1 MNLERRVLALAL
13 GSGAFGTLVAL
24 ALLWL
29 GDHGAKTRITLTVL
43 MLVLWLSFAFSVRGR
58 IVFTLQTLSNL
69 LAALREGDYSIRGR
83 MSRSGGSLDDVIR
96 ELNLLGETLREQR
109 LDALEASA
117 LLRKVM
123 EEINIA
129 VFTFDGERRLRLTNR
144 AGERMLG
151 EPAERLLGR
160 DAADLGLA
168 HCLEGETA
176 RTVQMKLATGSGP
189 WEVRRGTFREK
200 GAPHHLLVLADLSRA
215 LREEE
220 RQVWQRLIRVLGHE
234 LNNSLAPVKSIV
246 QSLVTL
252 LTRPELPTDWREDA
266 LRGLSVIGSRTESLT
281 RFMEAYARLARL
293 PAPRLEKVDVVTWI
307 RRVAALETRLPVT
320 LVPGPELSIRAD
332 GVQLEQLMIN
342 LVRNAVDASLT
353 TGGGVEVG
361 WRRNG
366 TWLEV
371 IVDDEGPG
379 LQNTANLF
387 VPFFTTKPSGTGI
400 GLVLSRQIVEAHG
413 GSLTLENRGT
423 GRGCEAKLKLPLGP
437 GTRGPETGREP

>member
-1 MNLERRVLALAL
+1 MKFERRVLTLSLA
-13 GSGAFGTLVAL
+13 SGFFATVVAL

-29 GDHGAKTRITLTVL
+29 DDHGANTRITLTVFL
-43 MLVLWLSFAFSVRGR
+43 LLLWLSFAFSVRGR
-58 IVFTLQTLSNL
+58 VVYTFQTLSNL

-83 MSRSGGSLDDVIR
+83 AVRGAGSLEEVMR

-109 LDALEASA
+109 LEAIEASA

-144 AGERMLG
+144 AGERLLG
-151 EPAERLLGR
+151 EPVERLLGR
-160 DAADLGLA
+160 NAADLGLA

-176 RTVQMKLATGSGP
+176 RTVPMKLASGSGP
-189 WEVRRGTFREK
+189 WEVRRSTFREK
-200 GAPHHLLVLADLSRA
+200 GAQHHLLVLADLTRA

-252 LTRPELPTDWREDA
+252 LSRPELPSDWREDA
-266 LRGLSVIGSRTESLT
+266 LRGLSVIGGRTESLT

-293 PAPRLEKVDVVTWI
+293 PAPHLQTMEVARWI
-307 RRVAALETRLPVT
+307 RRVAALELRLPVT
-320 LVPGPELSIRAD
+320 LVPGPDLAIRAD
-332 GVQLEQLMIN
+332 GAQLEQLLIN
-342 LVRNAVDASLT
+342 LVRNAVDASVL
-353 TGGGVEVG
+353 TGGGVELG
-361 WRRNG
+361 WTRQGR
-366 TWLEV
+366 WLEV
-371 IVDDEGPG
+371 VVEDEGPG
-379 LQNTANLF
+379 LPNTANLF

-400 GLVLSRQIVEAHG
+400 GLVLSRQIAEAHG
-413 GSLTLENRGT
+413 GTLTLENRAGR
-423 GRGCEAKLKLPLGP
+423 RGCAAKLRLPLG
-437 GTRGPETGREP
+437 EAA